1 VFSPTRLKI
10 ITALKMEQ
18 RQSDHVSVAEE
29 QGEIAV
35 GPMLID
41 KLEVSSLIDNEKAI
55 WVQLW

>member
-18 RQSDHVSVAEE
+18 RQSDHVNVTEE
-29 QGEIAV
+29 QEEMAV

-41 KLEVSSLIDNEKAI
+41 KLEVSIFKDNEIAI
-55 WVQLW
+55 WFQLW